1 MKKWS
6 QKAAQVCSAAL
17 AVTAVLCVASRL
29 PEVLAQNAAL
39 TAAGFILPGG
49 APQVMQSIILEEDEE
64 DGSYSTEPE
73 SSEPQFSAPES
84 AISSAPA
91 SSAPPSSA
99 PLFSVPSISSNS
111 QSSSTSSASAPSSVG
126 PVTSQSSAPVKEMAI
141 VNSGTQ
147 YKNIWVKNTN
157 QNHSID
163 IATELAKTPAVKIKK
178 NSAPQVLI
186 YHTHTTE
193 AYYGDTRTTD
203 LNRSVVAVGEQI
215 AKQLKAAGINVVH
228 DTTIHDYPSYSGS
241 YDRSKVTMQNDLKQ
255 YPSVQVTL
263 DVHRDAMGTADGTR
277 IKPTAVIN
285 GRKAAQIMIISGC
298 DDTGKMGFPN
308 WEYNLRLGVRL
319 QKSLVDLY
327 PGIARP
333 LNFCARKYNEN
344 LTKGSLLVEF
354 GTEVNTLD
362 EAKYSGEL
370 FGKALA
376 AELGRLS

>member
-29 PEVLAQNAAL
+29 PEVLAQNTAL

-49 APQVMQSIILEEDEE
+49 APQAMQSILEEDEE
-64 DGSYSTEPE
+64 DGSYSPEPN
-73 SSEPQFSAPES
+73 SSAPENTAS
-84 AISSAPA
+84 LAPTSSAPA
-91 SSAPPSSA
+91 SSA
-99 PLFSVPSISSNS
+99 PLFSVPSVSGSP
-111 QSSSTSSASAPSSVG
+111 QSSAGSAPASSSSG
-126 PVTSQSSAPVKEMAI
+126 PVVSQSSAPVKEMAI
-141 VNSGTQ
+141 VNAGTQ
-147 YKNIWVKNTN
+147 YNNIWVKNTN

-163 IATELAKTPAVKIKK
+163 IAAELAKTPAVKIKK

-228 DTTIHDYPSYSGS
+228 DTTVHDYPTYNGS
-241 YDRSKVTMQNDLKQ
+241 YDRSKVTIQNDLKQ

-285 GRKAAQIMIISGC
+285 GKKAAQIMIISGC

-319 QKSLVDLY
+319 QKSLADLY
-327 PGIARP
+327 PGVARP

>member
-29 PEVLAQNAAL
+29 PEVLAQNTAL

-49 APQVMQSIILEEDEE
+49 APQAMQSILEEDEE
-64 DGSYSTEPE
+64 DGSYSPEPN
-73 SSEPQFSAPES
+73 SSAPENTASS
-84 AISSAPA
+84 APTSSAPA
-91 SSAPPSSA
+91 SSA
-99 PLFSVPSISSNS
+99 PLFSVPSVSGSP
-111 QSSSTSSASAPSSVG
+111 QSSAGSAPASSSSG
-126 PVTSQSSAPVKEMAI
+126 PVVSQSSAPVKEMAI
-141 VNSGTQ
+141 VNAGTQ
-147 YKNIWVKNTN
+147 YNNIWVKNTN

-163 IATELAKTPAVKIKK
+163 IAAELAKTPAVKIKK

-228 DTTIHDYPSYSGS
+228 DTTVHDYPTYNGS
-241 YDRSKVTMQNDLKQ
+241 YDRSKVTIQNDLKQ

-285 GRKAAQIMIISGC
+285 GKKAAQIMIISGC

-319 QKSLVDLY
+319 QKSLTDLY
-327 PGIARP
+327 PGVARP

>member
-29 PEVLAQNAAL
+29 PEVLAQNTAL

-49 APQVMQSIILEEDEE
+49 APQAMQSIILEEDEE
-64 DGSYSTEPE
+64 DGSYSPEPE
-73 SSEPQFSAPES
+73 SSAPES
-84 AISSAPA
+84 AVSSAPA
-91 SSAPPSSA
+91 SSAPASSA
-99 PLFSVPSISSNS
+99 PLFSVPSVSSS
-111 QSSSTSSASAPSSVG
+111 PQSSTGSSPNSSAPG
-126 PVTSQSSAPVKEMAI
+126 PVVSQSSAPIKEMAI
-141 VNSGTQ
+141 VNAGTQ
-147 YKNIWVKNTN
+147 YNNIWVKNTN
-157 QNHSID
+157 QNHSVD
-163 IATELAKTPAVKIKK
+163 IAAELAKTPAVKIKK

-228 DTTIHDYPSYSGS
+228 DTTVHDYPSYSGS
-241 YDRSKVTMQNDLKQ
+241 YDRSKVTIQNDLKQ

-308 WEYNLRLGVRL
+308 WEYNLRLAVRL
-319 QKSLVDLY
+319 QKSLADLY
-327 PGIARP
+327 PGVARP

-376 AELGRLS
+376 AELGRLG